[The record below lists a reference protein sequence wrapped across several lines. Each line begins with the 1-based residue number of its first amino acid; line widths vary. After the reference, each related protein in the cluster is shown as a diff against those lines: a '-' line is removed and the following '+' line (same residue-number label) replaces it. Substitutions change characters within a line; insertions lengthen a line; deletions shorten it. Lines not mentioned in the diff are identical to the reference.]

1 PKLPNAAPPQKTPL
15 RQHIQGGL
23 QEGKSITVKGR
34 VLLGAKSFYVNLQ
47 CGDGPE
53 ANVAL
58 HFSARFDKLP
68 GYVVLNS
75 YHQNTWSKE
84 CKYES
89 PIPRGSTFA
98 LEIMVN
104 RDSYLTSVNGIF
116 FLEYLHQLPPSSV
129 NTIWVDGGIELESV
143 EFPNTSVSPPV
154 RLQTGKSEKTQ
165 IFLRNACPVHRV
177 RDSKSHQT
185 KTKGPPYSSRTR
197 GPDPLLLKT
206 DWLCF
211 PCQVTPYKLI
221 MQGGMYH
228 GRSITVQ
235 GVVNLSAKTFFI
247 ELRYKNGVAFQLS
260 PDFDKSR
267 VVCSSQKWRSE
278 ERLQGLPFCKGRPFT
293 VNILCEVTCYRIS
306 INGIQTITFKHRY
319 SMLNEIDILEI
330 GGDVSLTSVEC

>member
-1 PKLPNAAPPQKTPL
+1 VQKYKK
-15 RQHIQGGL
+15 RSYIHIQSVQQHIQGGL

-177 RDSKSHQT
+177 REREPDRTMTPKK
-185 KTKGPPYSSRTR
+185 KTGGPISVSRCGT
-197 GPDPLLLKT
+197 
-206 DWLCF
+206 
-211 PCQVTPYKLI
+211 VTN
-221 MQGGMYH
+221 
-228 GRSITVQ
+228 T
-235 GVVNLSAKTFFI
+235 SAFCRFFI

>member
-1 PKLPNAAPPQKTPL
+1 MKTPL

-177 RDSKSHQT
+177 REREPDRTMTPKK
-185 KTKGPPYSSRTR
+185 KTGGPIS
-197 GPDPLLLKT
+197 
-206 DWLCF
+206 
-211 PCQVTPYKLI
+211 VTPYKLI